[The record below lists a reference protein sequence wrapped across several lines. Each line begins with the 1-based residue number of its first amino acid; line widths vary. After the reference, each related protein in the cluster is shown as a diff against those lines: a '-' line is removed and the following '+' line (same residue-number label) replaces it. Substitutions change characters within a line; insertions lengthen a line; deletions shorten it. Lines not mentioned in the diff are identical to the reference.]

1 MEQGKIWTAVLCLI
15 AHTFRY
21 MVTEGS
27 EKRIASIQ
35 FIKPNSHALKC
46 ENGRYAVSYMFRY
59 LLGTSGSPYMGSSN
73 VNRIGPKFEARPLTN
88 MVTH

>member
-1 MEQGKIWTAVLCLI
+1 MGQGKIWTVVLCLI

-27 EKRIASIQ
+27 EKRTTSIQ

-46 ENGRYAVSYMFRY
+46 ENGRYTVSYMFRNF
-59 LLGTSGSPYMGSSN
+59 LGTSGSPYIGSSY
-73 VNRIGPKFEARPLTN
+73 VI
-88 MVTH
+88 